1 MRKEYMLG
9 RIYQMI
15 SENVSK
21 TANRIYPQRP
31 HRDGLIRI
39 NTKVMQV
46 LRAASTAPSACL
58 RSLKQLK
65 LHGQSGLFVVRGHL
79 RKHFVNGKQM
89 RMASVLKAG
98 KYRKNSK

>member
-1 MRKEYMLG
+1 MLG
-9 RIYQMI
+9 RIYQII

-31 HRDGLIRI
+31 HRNGLIRI
-39 NTKVMQV
+39 NTKV
-46 LRAASTAPSACL
+46 LRAVSTAPSACL

-65 LHGQSGLFVVRGHL
+65 LHGKSGLFVVRGHL
-79 RKHFVNGKQM
+79 RKLFVNGSKM
-89 RMASVLKAG
+89 RMASVLKGG

>member
-1 MRKEYMLG
+1 MLG
-9 RIYQMI
+9 RIYQII

-21 TANRIYPQRP
+21 TANRIYAQRP

-58 RSLKQLK
+58 RSLKGRVAFANTYGRK
-65 LHGQSGLFVVRGHL
+65 LAGVMR
-79 RKHFVNGKQM
+79 RKKRNG
-89 RMASVLKAG
+89 
-98 KYRKNSK
+98 N